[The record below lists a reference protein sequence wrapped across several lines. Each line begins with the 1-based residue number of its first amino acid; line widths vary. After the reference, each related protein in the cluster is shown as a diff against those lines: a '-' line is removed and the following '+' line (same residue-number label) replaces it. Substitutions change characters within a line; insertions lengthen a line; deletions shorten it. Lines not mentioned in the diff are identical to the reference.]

1 VHWYDRERV
10 FRHAA
15 VALGGEDIDA
25 RMCERRLRYDPRRKT
40 WSLRMRS
47 SMTCAPALG
56 YPVAAVLCLVVAGCA
71 TVQTTRPGAVG
82 IERKQTMLVS
92 EESVEQGAGQ
102 AYATEAQ
109 NAQEGGKLNSDPALT
124 ARVRRVSERLI
135 PVTAAFRADAPNWK
149 WEVNTLTTPEMNAYA
164 MPGGKIMVYSGLV
177 EKLQLSDAELA
188 AVLGHEISHALREHT
203 RERVSRAY
211 EQHIA
216 LTGLAVITG
225 MDAGGMDL
233 ANDVA
238 SVTFQLPH
246 SREQEAEADVMGLE
260 LMARAGYD
268 PHAAVTLWKKM
279 MAADQSAPPQFLSTH
294 SSSGNRIAELER
306 HIPQVVPLYQAVP
319 HS

>member
-1 VHWYDRERV
+1 MLMRAGV
-10 FRHAA
+10 
-15 VALGGEDIDA
+15 
-25 RMCERRLRYDPRRKT
+25 RYDPREE
-40 WSLRMRS
+40 LYS
-47 SMTCAPALG
+47 SSTEVVQMTCSPALG
-56 YPVAAVLCLVVAGCA
+56 YTLAALCIAIAGCA

-102 AYATEAQ
+102 AYATELQKAQ
-109 NAQEGGKLNSDPALT
+109 GGGTLNSDPALT
-124 ARVRRVSERLI
+124 TRVRRVAEKLI
-135 PVTAAFRADAPNWK
+135 PVTAAFRPDAPNWK
-149 WEVNTLTTPEMNAYA
+149 WEVNTLTTPEVNAYA

-211 EQHIA
+211 EQQIA
-216 LTGLAVITG
+216 LAGLAVVTG
-225 MDAGGMDL
+225 MDAGAMDL
-233 ANDVA
+233 ANEVA
-238 SVTFQLPH
+238 SVTFQLAH

-260 LMARAGYD
+260 LMARADYD

-294 SSSGNRIAELER
+294 PSSENRIEELER
-306 HIPQVVPLYQAVP
+306 HIPQVEPLYQAAP
-319 HS
+319 RG